1 VSGTLKA
8 MTPSKKPRLRF
19 KVIQHPESPAN
30 VPDWVKSVD
39 LYTLDGHG
47 NFNVAVGPSISE
59 LETELEA
66 FNHAFYCYR
75 NEQLSGF
82 GALSLL

>member
-1 VSGTLKA
+1 
-8 MTPSKKPRLRF
+8 MTPNKKPRLGY

-39 LYTLDGHG
+39 LYTLDDDG
-47 NFNVAVGPSISE
+47 NFNVAYGPSLSE
-59 LETELEA
+59 LETELGV

-75 NEQLSGF
+75 DEPLSEY

>member
-1 VSGTLKA
+1 

-19 KVIQHPESPAN
+19 RVIQHPESPAN
-30 VPDWVKSVD
+30 VPDCVKSVD

-47 NFNVAVGPSISE
+47 NFNVANGPSLSE

-75 NEQLSGF
+75 NEPLSEF

>member
-1 VSGTLKA
+1 
-8 MTPSKKPRLRF
+8 MIPSKKSRLSF
-19 KVIQHPESPAN
+19 KVIQRPESPAN

-39 LYTLDGHG
+39 LYTLDDHG
-47 NFNVAVGPSISE
+47 NFNVANRPSLSE
-59 LETELEA
+59 LETELRA

-75 NEQLSGF
+75 NEPLSEY

>member
-1 VSGTLKA
+1 
-8 MTPSKKPRLRF
+8 MTTSKKPGLHY

-30 VPDWVKSVD
+30 DPDWVKSVD
-39 LYTLDGHG
+39 LYTLDAHG
-47 NFNVAVGPSISE
+47 NFNVANGPSLSE
-59 LETELEA
+59 LEMELGA

-75 NEQLSGF
+75 NEPLSEY